1 MAKDKLHETHK
12 KQETAVL
19 VGVVTQQQKIEQ
31 AEEYLD
37 ELAFLTLTAGA
48 RVVKRFLQRLPKP
61 HSGTFVGEGKLQEIA
76 DFVNENEIDMVI
88 FDDELSPSQIRNIEH
103 TLKCKILDRSNLI
116 LDIFATNARTAQA
129 KMQVE
134 LAQAQYLLPRL
145 TRMWTHLSKH
155 AGGIGTRGPG
165 ESEIETDRRVIR
177 DTIGKYKARLKEI
190 EQQAETRRKNRDDKV
205 RLTLVGYTNVGK
217 SSILNMLSK
226 SDVLAEDK
234 LFATLDSTV
243 RKVVID
249 DIPFLLT
256 DTVGFI
262 RKLPHQLIEC
272 FKSTLDEITEADA
285 LIHVVDVSHPN
296 FEDQIAVVNKT
307 LEEIKAHKKPIL
319 LVFNKIDK
327 LKEPLRLPDEI
338 EEGEDDIPYIDRLK
352 NTWMAKENAPAIFIS
367 ATKKTNVQELK
378 DAVITLVRKH
388 NKVGYFK

>member
-1 MAKDKLHETHK
+1 
-12 KQETAVL
+12 
-19 VGVVTQQQKIEQ
+19 
-31 AEEYLD
+31 
-37 ELAFLTLTAGA
+37 
-48 RVVKRFLQRLPKP
+48 
-61 HSGTFVGEGKLQEIA
+61 
-76 DFVNENEIDMVI
+76 
-88 FDDELSPSQIRNIEH
+88 
-103 TLKCKILDRSNLI
+103 
-116 LDIFATNARTAQA
+116 
-129 KMQVE
+129 
-134 LAQAQYLLPRL
+134 
-145 TRMWTHLSKH
+145 
-155 AGGIGTRGPG
+155 
-165 ESEIETDRRVIR
+165 
-177 DTIGKYKARLKEI
+177 
-190 EQQAETRRKNRDDKV
+190 
-205 RLTLVGYTNVGK
+205 
-217 SSILNMLSK
+217 MLSK

>member
-388 NKVGYFK
+388 NTVGYFK